1 MSELVEPSRPQ
12 TSSDFLKIQRAMA
25 GDSMWGFR
33 LEIAFKL
40 AGKADTESNRITVTT
55 ACVEQI
61 SCDIH
66 GTVSTES
73 VTDAQIMLAIEALE
87 G

>member
-1 MSELVEPSRPQ
+1 MTARPQ
-12 TSSDFLKIQRAMA
+12 TTSDLLKIQRALG
-25 GDSMWGFR
+25 GDTMWGLR

-40 AGKADTESNRITVTT
+40 AGKPDIESNRITVTT
-55 ACVEQI
+55 ACVDQI
-61 SCDIH
+61 SCDID

-73 VTDAQIMLAIEALE
+73 VPDEQVIAAIEKLE

>member
-1 MSELVEPSRPQ
+1 MTARPQ
-12 TSSDFLKIQRAMA
+12 TTSDLLKIQRALG
-25 GDSMWGFR
+25 GDTMWGLR

-40 AGKADTESNRITVTT
+40 GGKPDTESNRITVTT

-61 SCDIH
+61 SCDID

-73 VTDAQIMLAIEALE
+73 VSDAQIMLAIEALE

>member
-1 MSELVEPSRPQ
+1 MTARPQ
-12 TSSDFLKIQRAMA
+12 TTSDLLKIQRALG
-25 GDSMWGFR
+25 GDTMWGLR

-40 AGKADTESNRITVTT
+40 AGKPDTESNRITVTT

-61 SCDIH
+61 SCDID

-73 VTDAQIMLAIEALE
+73 VTDEQLLAAIEVLE